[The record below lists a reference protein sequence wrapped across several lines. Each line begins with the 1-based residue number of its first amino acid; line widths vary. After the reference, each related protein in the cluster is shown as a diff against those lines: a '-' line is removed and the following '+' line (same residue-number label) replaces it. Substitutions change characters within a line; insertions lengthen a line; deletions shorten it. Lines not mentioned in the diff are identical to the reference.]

1 MKLNTLLILAIFL
14 VPLALYSFLGSES
27 NIFTSNISV
36 AQGNK
41 PKMVMITSP
50 MCGECVKMK
59 KIIHQVQPSY
69 QNDVIFERFEAD
81 SSSAQPYI
89 KKYNITV
96 VPTMIFFKKNGQ
108 LYTKIE
114 GSIPQSQLEN
124 YLKEL
129 KNG

>member
-14 VPLALYSFLGSES
+14 VPLALYSYLGSES
-27 NIFTSNISV
+27 SFLASNVSV
-36 AQGNK
+36 AQGAK

-59 KIIHQVQPSY
+59 KILHQVQPSY
-69 QNDVIFERFEAD
+69 ENAVIFERFEAD
-81 SSSAQPYI
+81 SSQAQPYI

-96 VPTMIFFKKNGQ
+96 VPTLMFFKKDGK